1 MIDILAVLLGN
12 GVMSCEDPSQMLQM
26 GAHAVWNPRKLIH
39 EKEVKDHC
47 HFFKIFSPP
56 VSGSRYVGIC
66 MISLMG
72 NDGICLPQL
81 CPEHF

>member
-12 GVMSCEDPSQMLQM
+12 GVMSCEDPSQMLQV

-47 HFFKIFSPP
+47 HFFLNLFSSH
-56 VSGSRYVGIC
+56 VWEQICRYLYDFI
-66 MISLMG
+66 
-72 NDGICLPQL
+72 DG
-81 CPEHF
+81 E